1 MQCMQELI
9 SNGISEAN
17 AAIACSQQQGSVA
30 WGDAEC
36 LDRLMYREF
45 RGRLS
50 SDVGVIST
58 NPIKLVIMHRAG
70 MSR

>member
-17 AAIACSQQQGSVA
+17 AAIACSQQQGVA

-45 RGRLS
+45 RK
-50 SDVGVIST
+50 VI
-58 NPIKLVIMHRAG
+58 V
-70 MSR
+70 